1 MMSNQMTVAQ
11 CVDQAQS
18 KFNTIAL
25 SNSDLVK
32 WEEEKQFAVQ
42 ALQGNSYL
50 QKCVPHTIQNA
61 VINIASVGLSLNPA
75 RGYAYLVPEYSKAN
89 GGQECQLR
97 ISFKGL
103 MKIATDSG
111 QIEWIKAD
119 VVKQNDKFTFNGAW
133 ELPSHEMNPFS
144 DRGNAIGAYCVA
156 KLSNGGQITDVMSW
170 DEVMKIKACAKTQA
184 VWDKWPEEM
193 AKKAIIKR
201 AAKQWPGTELRLD
214 TAISML
220 NENEGGESIQ
230 RQEKPVQQKAVAT
243 VSDIV
248 EAIAVNGFEANDI
261 AQRAMR
267 KIDIVFS
274 SWEELSGEH
283 CAEVVEL
290 INMLKDMQQ

>member
-18 KFNTIAL
+18 KFNTIAV

-111 QIEWIKAD
+111 QIEWVKAD

-144 DRGNAIGAYCVA
+144 DRGNAIGVYCVA

-170 DEVMKIKACAKTQA
+170 EEVMKIKACAKTQN

-220 NENEGGESIQ
+220 NENEGSESIQ

-243 VSDIV
+243 VNDIV
-248 EAIAVNGFEANDI
+248 EAIAVNGFDANDI